1 MFYVSR
7 LFVKA
12 KKYIFFQY
20 KQYFEN
26 SFYLKLKKTV
36 ESEIWN
42 RKSSQKVV
50 TREGRNVKNS
60 QIFENFSRTG
70 GNLDKVWIFNENL
83 KIAIAVTRRGK
94 ILRRFRSDPAS
105 QIKFIFH
112 MTDVFFAAWNRWS
125 TTWSTTSHEIADRW
139 LGLFLLGKNHIFKS
153 WKIIVKC
160 YVNSALKS

>member
-1 MFYVSR
+1 M
-7 LFVKA
+7 
-12 KKYIFFQY
+12 
-20 KQYFEN
+20 
-26 SFYLKLKKTV
+26 V

-83 KIAIAVTRRGK
+83 KIAIAVTRREK
-94 ILRRFRSDPAS
+94 ILRRFRSDLAS
-105 QIKFIFH
+105 QIKLIFY

-125 TTWSTTSHEIADRW
+125 ITWSTTSHGIADRW
-139 LGLFLLGKNHIFKS
+139 LGLFVHDKNRIFKS
-153 WKIIVKC
+153 WKSIVKC